1 MFARLTIAKF
11 KPGMLNELEKICRE
25 SIFPAAELQKGYVK
39 AYLLTNAKENKGITI
54 TVWDSEEEAVAGE
67 QSGYYQE
74 QISKIKYL
82 LASIP
87 VREGYEVALK

>member
-1 MFARLTIAKF
+1 MFARLTTAKF
-11 KPGMLNELEKICRE
+11 KPGALNELMKICSE
-25 SIFPAAELQKGYVK
+25 SIFPVAESQKGYIK
-39 AYLLTNAKENKGITI
+39 AYLLTNTKENKGLTI

-74 QISKIKYL
+74 QIGKIKHL